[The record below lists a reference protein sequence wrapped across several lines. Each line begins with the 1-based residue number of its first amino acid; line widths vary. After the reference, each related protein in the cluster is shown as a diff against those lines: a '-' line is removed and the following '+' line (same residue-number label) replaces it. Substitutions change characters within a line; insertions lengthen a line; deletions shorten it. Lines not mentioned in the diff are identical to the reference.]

1 MDNQIATTLKAAY
14 RICELGPLSGENL
27 DKYYEP
33 LEKVRNTQA
42 VQNIGTALDFSE
54 PGEFEKILF
63 TGHQGCGKSTELRK
77 LQRQLEQE
85 YFVIYVEATNELD
98 INDIEYT
105 DIYLIVIQKV
115 ATELHKLGLKLRPDL
130 LKSFEDWFKEI
141 IQEDEKS
148 VESTVNLQASGSV
161 GGEIPF
167 FMKLLLKFQ
176 SQLKGGS
183 KHKTVIRN
191 KLEKDFSRLQTDINL
206 LLKDA
211 FDKLKTKLPKR
222 EKGFLLIFDN
232 LDRVSPTISNHLFFD
247 YANQLKSLQI
257 TIIYTVPIAV
267 VYSAKNLNNSF
278 GNPNIMPMVNIYEK
292 SDKVDLDYNDKGIEA
307 LIILLRKRIDLEQ
320 VFANLE
326 DLKSLIRA
334 SGGHIRQLMRMTA
347 IACLTAGSRGHNQV
361 ELEDITY
368 AIKQEQFD
376 FERRLL
382 LEHYP
387 ILARVCRSKD
397 INRDEVGQILLSNT
411 AVLEYNG
418 SSRWNYINPVV
429 KKTIAFQEALE
440 EVIKDDSK
448 LIV

>member
-1 MDNQIATTLKAAY
+1 MSIATTLKAAY
-14 RICELGPLSGENL
+14 RVCELGPLSGENL

-33 LEKVRNTQA
+33 LDQVRNTQA
-42 VQNIGTALDFSE
+42 VQNIGTVLDFSL

-77 LQRQLEQE
+77 LQRQLEQD
-85 YFVIYVEATNELD
+85 YFVIYLEATNELD

-115 ATELHKLGLKLRPDL
+115 ATELHKLGLKFRPDL

-141 IQEDEKS
+141 IQEDEQS
-148 VESTVNLQASGSV
+148 VESTVNLEASGSA

-167 FMKLLLKFQ
+167 LMKLLFKFQ

-191 KLEKDFSRLQTDINL
+191 KLQKDFSRLQTDINL

-211 FDKLKTKLPKR
+211 FDKLKMKRPKL

-232 LDRVSPTISNHLFFD
+232 LDRVNPTISNHLFFD
-247 YANQLKSLQI
+247 YAAQLKSLQI

-292 SDKVDLDYNDKGIEA
+292 SDKVDLDYNEKGIEA

-326 DLKSLIRA
+326 DLKSLIQA

-347 IACLTAGSRGHNQV
+347 IACLTAGSRGHSKV

-382 LEHYP
+382 LDYYP
-387 ILARVCRSKD
+387 ILAKVCRSKD
-397 INRDEVGQILLSNT
+397 INRDEVGQTLLSNT

-418 SSRWNYINPVV
+418 SNRWNYVNPVIKRV
-429 KKTIAFQEALE
+429 SAFQEALK
-440 EVIKDDSK
+440 EVIKDGSS
-448 LIV
+448 LIIE

>member
-148 VESTVNLQASGSV
+148 VESTVNLQASGSA

-211 FDKLKTKLPKR
+211 FDKLKTKLPKL

-247 YANQLKSLQI
+247 YANQLKRQ
-257 TIIYTVPIAV
+257 
-267 VYSAKNLNNSF
+267 F
-278 GNPNIMPMVNIYEK
+278 K
-292 SDKVDLDYNDKGIEA
+292 S
-307 LIILLRKRIDLEQ
+307 
-320 VFANLE
+320 
-326 DLKSLIRA
+326 
-334 SGGHIRQLMRMTA
+334 
-347 IACLTAGSRGHNQV
+347 
-361 ELEDITY
+361 
-368 AIKQEQFD
+368 
-376 FERRLL
+376 
-382 LEHYP
+382 
-387 ILARVCRSKD
+387 
-397 INRDEVGQILLSNT
+397 EVH
-411 AVLEYNG
+411 
-418 SSRWNYINPVV
+418 
-429 KKTIAFQEALE
+429 
-440 EVIKDDSK
+440 K
-448 LIV
+448 L

>member
-1 MDNQIATTLKAAY
+1 ML
-14 RICELGPLSGENL
+14 
-27 DKYYEP
+27 
-33 LEKVRNTQA
+33 
-42 VQNIGTALDFSE
+42 
-54 PGEFEKILF
+54 
-63 TGHQGCGKSTELRK
+63 
-77 LQRQLEQE
+77 
-85 YFVIYVEATNELD
+85 
-98 INDIEYT
+98 
-105 DIYLIVIQKV
+105 
-115 ATELHKLGLKLRPDL
+115 
-130 LKSFEDWFKEI
+130 
-141 IQEDEKS
+141 
-148 VESTVNLQASGSV
+148 
-161 GGEIPF
+161 
-167 FMKLLLKFQ
+167 
-176 SQLKGGS
+176 
-183 KHKTVIRN
+183 
-191 KLEKDFSRLQTDINL
+191 
-206 LLKDA
+206 
-211 FDKLKTKLPKR
+211 TKLPKL

-247 YANQLKSLQI
+247 YANQLKSLQV

-326 DLKSLIRA
+326 DLKSLIKA

-361 ELEDITY
+361 ESEDITY

-429 KKTIAFQEALE
+429 KKTTAFQEALK
-440 EVIKDDSK
+440 EVIKDGSN